1 MFGFPTTRIVAV
13 LAAILIASV
22 GAWGGWQYVQLQKAK
37 VDVVTFKAERDEAAV
52 ARDKALEVN
61 RQNQTFIMSLQ
72 QEKADV
78 QSALNALDARRK
90 VDAATIYKL
99 SEIIRQQSANPEN
112 QVGLSPV
119 LQAIVDQIQKNR
131 DARVGVKK

>member
-13 LAAILIASV
+13 IAALLIASV

-37 VDVVTFKAERDEAAV
+37 VDVVTIKAERDEAAV

-61 RQNQTFIMSLQ
+61 RQNQTFIMTLQ

-78 QSALNALDARRK
+78 QSALNTLDARRK

-99 SEIIRQQSANPEN
+99 SEIIRQQSSNPEN

>member
-13 LAAILIASV
+13 IAALLIASV

-37 VDVVTFKAERDEAAV
+37 VDVVTMKAERDEAA
-52 ARDKALEVN
+52 AALDRALEIN
-61 RQNQTFIMSLQ
+61 RKNQTFIMSLQ

-78 QSALNALDARRK
+78 QFALNALDARRK
-90 VDAATIYKL
+90 VDAATISKL
-99 SEIIRQQSANPEN
+99 SEIIRQQSSNPEN
-112 QVGLSPV
+112 QVSLSPV